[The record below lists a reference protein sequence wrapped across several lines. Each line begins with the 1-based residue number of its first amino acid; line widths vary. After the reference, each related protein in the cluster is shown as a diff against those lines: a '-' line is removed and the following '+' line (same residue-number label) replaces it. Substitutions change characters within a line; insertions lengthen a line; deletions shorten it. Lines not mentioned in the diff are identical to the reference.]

1 MDYLSPEGFASSCP
15 KIAVASEINLF
26 SILVAF
32 FIGKIGVPEFDNYHV
47 LKLNVGVKAKQIEFS
62 FDWNQI

>member
-1 MDYLSPEGFASSCP
+1 MDYISPKDFASSARP

-32 FIGKIGVPEFDNYHV
+32 FIGKMGMPEFDNYHV
-47 LKLNVGVKAKQIEFS
+47 LKLNVGAKAK
-62 FDWNQI
+62 

>member
-1 MDYLSPEGFASSCP
+1 MDYISPKDFASSSCP

-47 LKLNVGVKAKQIEFS
+47 WKLNVGAKAK
-62 FDWNQI
+62 

>member
-1 MDYLSPEGFASSCP
+1 MDYLSPEGSASSSCP

-47 LKLNVGVKAKQIEFS
+47 LKLNVGVKAK
-62 FDWNQI
+62 